1 LAATSPP
8 QKAQIAMKTLSQSAF
23 ARIVSSASAAL
34 VAAVAVSTATT
45 APAAAQ
51 SDTMIYS
58 LTGQNQPCTMEQH
71 GPYGGVSWQNTLDL
85 NIDRASSY
93 HGHIVAYHYK
103 TFGGAWTTW
112 YVPGYNDIGTK
123 FYPAGHSL
131 ERMWSIFQD
140 HTHEF
145 IICR

>member
-1 LAATSPP
+1 
-8 QKAQIAMKTLSQSAF
+8 MKTLSQSAF
-23 ARIVSSASAAL
+23 ARIVSSATAAL

-51 SDTMIYS
+51 SDTMIYNIS
-58 LTGQNQPCTMEQH
+58 TQNQLCTLEQH
-71 GPYGGVSWQNTLDL
+71 GPYGGTSWQNTLNL
-85 NIDRASSY
+85 NIDRTSSY
-93 HGHIVAYHYK
+93 KGHIVAYHYK
-103 TFGGAWTTW
+103 TFGSGQFTNWF
-112 YVPGYNDIGTK
+112 VPGYNDIASK
-123 FYPAGHSL
+123 FYMQNNSL